1 MYERN
6 LIPHQSV
13 AGIVATYQQA
23 QKEITTAYG
32 LLDQAKKRLKLT
44 GIDDKVLEPKPT
56 GRRDRLFL
64 RLVEKK
70 QTVAFRAL

>member
-23 QKEITTAYG
+23 QKEITKAFG
-32 LLDQAKKRLKLT
+32 SGQKAP
-44 GIDDKVLEPKPT
+44 EA
-56 GRRDRLFL
+56 DRH
-64 RLVEKK
+64 
-70 QTVAFRAL
+70 